1 MFFLLFDF
9 AGINALLSCSRAA
22 FFVICRM
29 ATVPL
34 NDGTRVIYY
43 VDEEDTPYLVK
54 LNAPAESV
62 TLGDFKLALNKP
74 NCKFFFKSIDDDF
87 GCVPCCNKNFL
98 I

>member
-1 MFFLLFDF
+1 MNPLIFVPVAFY
-9 AGINALLSCSRAA
+9 ALLLCSRADS
-22 FFVICRM
+22 FVICSM
-29 ATVPL
+29 ATASS

-54 LNAPAESV
+54 LNAPADSV

-87 GCVPCCNKNFL
+87 G
-98 I
+98 